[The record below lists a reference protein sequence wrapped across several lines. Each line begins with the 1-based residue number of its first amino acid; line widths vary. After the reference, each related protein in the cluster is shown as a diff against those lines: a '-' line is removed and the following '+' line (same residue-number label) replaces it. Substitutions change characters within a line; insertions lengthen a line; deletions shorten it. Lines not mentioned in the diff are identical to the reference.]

1 MKMSFFKSFKLYI
14 AALLLPFCVFAMP
27 VIAVNTVSAHHCF
40 GHAGTGGEGASG
52 NIAECADAGACLDTE
67 GATCP
72 AQETAG
78 VTVNKMVKTVIS
90 LLSFVIGVVAVIM
103 IIVGGLKYITSGG
116 DAGKVTSA
124 KNTILYA
131 VIGLVIVAL
140 AQVIVRFVLQK
151 SDPSNAAPTT
161 SIVRGRV

>member
-1 MKMSFFKSFKLYI
+1 MNMSFFKSLNLYI
-14 AALLLPFCVFAMP
+14 TALLLPFCLFAMP
-27 VIAVNTVSAHHCF
+27 IVAVSSVSAHHCF
-40 GHAGTGGEGASG
+40 GHAGAGGEGASG
-52 NIAECADAGACLDTE
+52 NIAECADAGACLDTS
-67 GATCP
+67 GAACP

-103 IIVGGLKYITSGG
+103 IIIGGFKYITSAG

-131 VIGLVIVAL
+131 VIGLVVVAL

-151 SDPSNAAPTT
+151 SDPSAAGPTT
-161 SIVRGRV
+161 SLARGRV